1 MKKRITILIIFSTI
15 YSINE
20 KIDIKSSSLKD
31 LSILPISTEK
41 IITIKQYLE
50 VQNIESIY
58 DLLYINNIN
67 IEDIHMIRSLIKIP
81 YNNQNKDKE
90 RIGPQRT
97 IGKKRTIPAS
107 LVSYYPKRI
116 NMNDITYDQL
126 SFIPNFSPIDVM
138 AVLKQQKRGTIK
150 GTFQLKNSPGIS
162 YYGYKN
168 LLSIAA
174 FDDDIIDK
182 TRFRFETIMRSDSER
197 ITDEE
202 DQELYYSG
210 KSNPGMFSR
219 LYLDTK
225 NYSMGYLR
233 YNNAGD
239 PNGIYTNKFYID
251 FNNINIDF
259 NKKLND
265 FRIDHFIIGNFSA
278 NYGEGLVFASGDE
291 SRRRFTGSKWNKR
304 KLGVSPDLGTTEELT
319 LNGLAFQVSGKFNND
334 VTGLRFSYFRSQD
347 KRDAIINDDSS
358 FTSLIFM
365 KPRLGWGASNENQD
379 RIYENMV
386 DALTERTEGGNIRV
400 SINDQTNFGI
410 TFYKSLYDRIL
421 DPQIIR
427 TVVGGGE
434 DINPEYDDGTLILGG
449 IEYTCAETD
458 DPILAAL
465 YDSNGD
471 GCFCCGGDL
480 YADDEDEYSGDAWYL
495 NYPHS
500 NPADNEINAM
510 YSDSI
515 SVDRY
520 WKSCRSV
527 TGINFNTV
535 INNLAIH
542 SEYAMMSGTGR
553 QTALLIKG
561 FWKLADN
568 LDILLV
574 HRNYDLGFDNPYQKS
589 FSEYQR
595 YKSSI
600 FEDEWWLEDPIYT
613 YLYQFNPQPQ
623 AEKGTYIESRYQ
635 FHEKFV
641 LGLQWDSWLRKADAA
656 RYFRMVTKL
665 EWRPL
670 FNYRI
675 YFRYKIQARGHFS
688 IQHPSPYYL
697 KEARVRFKLRLS
709 NYDNLE
715 LLYSWNETTFS
726 PRPRLVD
733 SDNPFV
739 ISMDVGDTGSPDES
753 IGFSLEHN
761 FSDDFVMSGG
771 SVYAHG
777 FLWYFDPFD
786 FGLFNHEFGLV
797 NTWFAMGAHPTN
809 DTAISFKVS
818 HTWINPSSRVIGGM
832 TSEGNYVTDT
842 YVLEEQLNY
851 RLQIDYAF
859 N

>member
-50 VQNIESIY
+50 VQDIESIY
-58 DLLYINNIN
+58 DLLYIDNIN
-67 IEDIHMIRSLIKIP
+67 IEDIHMIRPLIKIP
-81 YNNQNKDKE
+81 YNDQDIKTYKYGSSRSMGTKDIK
-90 RIGPQRT
+90 
-97 IGKKRTIPAS
+97 IPTA
-107 LVSYYPKRI
+107 LTDYMKI
-116 NMNDITYDQL
+116 LNINDITYDQL
-126 SFIPNFSPIDVM
+126 SFIPNFSPIDVV
-138 AVLKQQKRGTIK
+138 AVLKQQKRGSIK

-168 LLSIAA
+168 LLDWVS
-174 FDDDIIDK
+174 FDHNPMDK
-182 TRFRFETIMRSDSER
+182 TRFRFETIIRSDSER
-197 ITDEE
+197 ITDDE

-219 LYLDTK
+219 LYLDNK
-225 NYSMGYLR
+225 NSSMGYLR

-239 PNGIYTNKFYID
+239 PSGIYTDKFYID
-251 FNNINIDF
+251 FDNI
-259 NKKLND
+259 KLDN
-265 FRIDHFIIGNFSA
+265 FRIDHFIVGNFSA

-304 KLGVSPDLGTTEELT
+304 KLGVSPDLGATEELT
-319 LNGLAFQVSGKFNND
+319 LNGLAFQMSSKMNSFL
-334 VTGLRFSYFRSQD
+334 TGLRFSYFISHD
-347 KRDAIINDDSS
+347 KRDAVINDDGS

-365 KPRLGWGASNENQD
+365 KPRLGWGSSNENQE
-379 RIYENMV
+379 RIYENML
-386 DALTERTEGGNIRV
+386 DALTEQTSGANIRL
-400 SINDQTNFGI
+400 SFNDRTNLGI
-410 TFYKSLYDRIL
+410 AFYRSLYDRIL

-434 DINPEYDDGTLILGG
+434 DINPEYDDGTVTTDP
-449 IEYTCAETD
+449 YTQCD
-458 DPILAAL
+458 DENPIF
-465 YDSNGD
+465 DSNQD
-471 GCFCCGGDL
+471 GCICCDGDWF
-480 YADDEDEYSGDAWYL
+480 ANDEDEYSGDAYYL

-510 YSDSI
+510 YSNST
-515 SVDRY
+515 SVGNS
-520 WKSCRSV
+520 WESSRSV
-527 TGINFNTV
+527 MGLNFNTV
-535 INNLAIH
+535 INNLAIN
-542 SEYAMMSGTGR
+542 SEYAVMDTDIGK

-675 YFRYKIQARGHFS
+675 YFRYKVQARGHFS

-726 PRPRLVD
+726 PRPRLID
-733 SDNPFV
+733 SSNPFV
-739 ISMDVGDTGSPDES
+739 ISMDVGDTGSADES

-761 FSDDFVMSGG
+761 FSEDGVVMSGG
-771 SVYAHG
+771 SVYARG

-786 FGLFNHEFGLV
+786 FSLFNNEFGLV
-797 NTWFAMGAHPTN
+797 NTWFAMGVNPTS

-818 HTWINPSSRVIGGM
+818 HTWITPSSRVIGGM

-851 RLQIDYAF
+851 RFQIDYAF